1 VAAGSRRYNYLSK
14 SGIGSSFMTAAKTV
28 LSILSDSSPHWVGDG
43 FPVRTIFSAHAGDE
57 SAISPFLLL
66 DYAGPQ
72 VFPPATD
79 GKPRGV
85 DEHPHRGFETVT
97 IVYQGELEHR
107 DSGGH
112 SGRVGPGDVQ
122 WMTAA
127 SGVVHEEKHAAD
139 FTRRG
144 GTLEMVQLWVNL
156 PAREKMTSPRY
167 QEILATS
174 IPLVRLPHDA
184 GTLRVIAGQVDG
196 QRGPAKTV
204 TPINV
209 WDMKLRAGSDAALTL
224 PTDSNTLVLVLRG
237 QARVATSHTLRA
249 HQCAVLSR
257 EGQSVNLQAIDDS
270 SILLLNGEPIDEPVV
285 AHGPFVMNTRA
296 EIEQAIRDYQSG
308 RMGRLN

>member
-1 VAAGSRRYNYLSK
+1 
-14 SGIGSSFMTAAKTV
+14 MTAAKTV

-43 FPVRTIFSAHAGDE
+43 FPVRTVFSAHANDP
-57 SAISPFLLL
+57 SVISPFLLL
-66 DYAGPQ
+66 DYAGPHT
-72 VFPPATD
+72 FPPASD

-112 SGRVGPGDVQ
+112 SGKIGPGDVQ

-127 SGVVHEEKHAAD
+127 AGVVHEEKHAAD

-156 PAREKMTSPRY
+156 PAREKMARPRY
-167 QEILATS
+167 QEILASS
-174 IPLVRLPHDA
+174 IPLIRLPHDA
-184 GTLRVIAGQVDG
+184 GTLRVIAGQLDG
-196 QRGPAKTV
+196 HRGPAKTV

-209 WDMKLRAGSDAALTL
+209 WDMKLRAGGDAALPL
-224 PTDSNTLVLVLRG
+224 PTGTNTLVLVLRG
-237 QARVATSHTLRA
+237 QARLAASQTLGA
-249 HQCAVLSR
+249 HACAKLSR
-257 EGQSVNLQAIDDS
+257 EGQSVDIQAIDDS

-285 AHGPFVMNTRA
+285 AHGPFVMNTPA
-296 EIEQAIRDYQSG
+296 EIQQAMRDYQTG
-308 RMGRLN
+308 RMGRLT